1 MSQSPGWSAEALLA
15 HEPFVRAVVRGMLAD
30 DASVRDVLQ
39 ETWLRALRRAPRA
52 EGAART
58 WLARVASNLAR
69 DARRGASR
77 RSVREEAAARQEAV
91 EPVDVTFERL
101 AAQREV
107 VGAVLALREPY
118 KSVVLLHYYQ
128 GLDAAAIAARTG
140 RSAAT
145 VRSQLSRAH
154 EVLRA
159 ALDAK
164 LGEDRSAWA
173 GLLLSLP
180 PGAGIGG
187 AGKAGAAPAAKAVL
201 ALVLVGGAAAVL
213 VPRWLAARDP
223 AAGPA
228 ALADPLRVAGAEPP
242 PPALAP
248 ASPAA
253 APVARAA
260 VVVAPEPR
268 RSAVQRAALET
279 RSLRELLELAVQI
292 QRANEARL
300 LAPHPELVARE
311 AALLALPH
319 TGVCRILDRTAD
331 GSLEERV
338 TVRGGGAYFSF
349 ATLSHSYD
357 AEPDLGFGQGT
368 FVTELAGIQLGLLAE
383 IGDVALADLPAAVRP
398 LPAGRGG
405 EAAEAWDALWQDLSL
420 DDAAHGSAFRERSAR
435 YRRPLVPTSVS
446 STFLLRAYSP
456 DEHDHLVAFRPLA
469 FDETGCTLA
478 WRVLRTWPVPGAKR
492 PAFDRARDEHQDVP
506 AGPSWLAEA
515 PLEELGELMDLVR
528 ERARPALLDVP
539 PALVERYAAV
549 IRQEPSS
556 FAQEDGFA
564 RILARGRWDP
574 LVAERGG
581 GAYWSFLARSNS
593 YDEAPEL
600 GLEQDRFHSGF
611 AGNQEGLLLDLGAVS
626 FEELPALVRGTPPAA
641 LGAREREA
649 WDFLWTVRATVDET
663 DPRDGRRL
671 RDEDRA
677 RARGLGLLA
686 GVPAVAG
693 HSYLLRSVL
702 FPTHD
707 HLVVFTVVGE
717 DEAGKTL
724 AWRILRSWPVEQ
736 AARGR

>member
-1 MSQSPGWSAEALLA
+1 M
-15 HEPFVRAVVRGMLAD
+15 
-30 DASVRDVLQ
+30 RDVLQ

-77 RSVREEAAARQEAV
+77 RSAREEASARPEAV
-91 EPVDVTFERL
+91 EPVDVTIERL

-180 PGAGIGG
+180 PGAGSGG
-187 AGKAGAAPAAKAVL
+187 PGAAGAAGAAPAAKVAL
-201 ALVLVGGAAAVL
+201 ALALVGGAAAVL
-213 VPRWLAARDP
+213 APRWLGARDP
-223 AAGPA
+223 AAELA
-228 ALADPLRVAGAEPP
+228 AVADPRSAAMPEPP
-242 PPALAP
+242 APALAP

-253 APVARAA
+253 TPARAA
-260 VVVAPEPR
+260 VAVAPESR
-268 RSAVQRAALET
+268 QSAVQRAALET

-292 QRANEARL
+292 QRANEAQL
-300 LAPHPELVARE
+300 LAPDPELVARE
-311 AALLALPH
+311 AALLALPR
-319 TGVCRILDRTAD
+319 TGVCRLLN
-331 GSLEERV
+331 GSVGGSSEERV
-338 TVRGGGAYFSF
+338 TVRGGGMFFSF

-357 AEPDLGFGQGT
+357 AEPDLCFESGALGSGFYG
-368 FVTELAGIQLGLLAE
+368 EYLGLLAE
-383 IGDVALADLPAAVRP
+383 IGDVALAELPTAPRPRPAA
-398 LPAGRGG
+398 LAGD
-405 EAAEAWDALWQDLSL
+405 AAEAWDTLWQDLSL
-420 DDAAHGSAFRERSAR
+420 DDAAHGSAFRERTER
-435 YRRPLVPTSVS
+435 YRRRIVPTDRTGVL
-446 STFLLRAYSP
+446 LLRVLSP
-456 DEHDHLVAFRPLA
+456 GEHDHLVAFRPLV

-492 PAFDRARDEHQDVP
+492 MPFDRTRDEHQDVP
-506 AGPSWLAEA
+506 PGPSWLAET
-515 PLEELGELMDLVR
+515 PLEELGALMDLVR
-528 ERARPALLDVP
+528 ERARPALFDVP

-549 IRQEPSS
+549 IGQEPAS
-556 FAQEDGFA
+556 FAQEEGFA

-574 LVAERGG
+574 LVAARGG

-600 GLEQDRFHSGF
+600 GLEQQRFSSGF
-611 AGNQEGLLLDLGAVS
+611 AGNEQGLLLDLGAVS

-649 WDFLWTVRATVDET
+649 WDFLWTVRAVVDET
-663 DPRDGRRL
+663 DRGDGRRL
-671 RDEDRA
+671 RDADRE
-677 RARGLGLLA
+677 RASELGLLA
-686 GVPAVAG
+686 RVPAVAG

-707 HLVVFTVVGE
+707 HLVVFTVIGE
-717 DEAGKTL
+717 DDAGKTL